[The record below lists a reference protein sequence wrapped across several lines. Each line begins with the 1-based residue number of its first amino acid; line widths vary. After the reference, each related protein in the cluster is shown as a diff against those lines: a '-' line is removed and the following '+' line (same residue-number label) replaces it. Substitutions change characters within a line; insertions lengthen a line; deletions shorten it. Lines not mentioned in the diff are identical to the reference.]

1 MTVATTGIVLVVVLA
16 LAFDLSNGFHDASN
30 AIAAPVATGAM
41 RPGQAVTVSA
51 VFNLLGPILVGTA
64 VADTVGGILAV
75 DPALMV
81 GVLACSL
88 LAALGWNLATWWWGL
103 PSSSSHALV
112 GAMVGAGLVTAGTGA
127 VVWGGFDGLRPSGV
141 VGVLVAL
148 AISPLLGAA
157 VGGLG
162 EVLARRALRRARR
175 GVERGVRRG
184 EWVTAAA
191 LAFSHGANDAQKTM
205 GLITAALLA
214 VGAISTFAVP
224 LWVKVACAAALTV
237 GSALGGWRIVR
248 TIGRGIY
255 RLRPLDGLVSQA
267 ASAGVI
273 GGAALLGA
281 PVSTTHVVA
290 SSVVGV
296 GAARRRRHVRWPV
309 VQEILAAWLVTMP
322 ACALAAGLLAWVW
335 QAVTAGG

>member
-1 MTVATTGIVLVVVLA
+1 MTVATAGIVLVVVLA

-81 GVLACSL
+81 GVLACAL
-88 LAALGWNLATWWWGL
+88 VAALGWNLATWWWGL

-148 AISPLLGAA
+148 AISPLLG
-157 VGGLG
+157 VGVGWLG
-162 EVLARRALRRARR
+162 EVLARRALRRACR

-224 LWVKVACAAALTV
+224 LWVKVACATALTV

-248 TIGRGIY
+248 TLGRGIY

-335 QAVTAGG
+335 QLVTAGG